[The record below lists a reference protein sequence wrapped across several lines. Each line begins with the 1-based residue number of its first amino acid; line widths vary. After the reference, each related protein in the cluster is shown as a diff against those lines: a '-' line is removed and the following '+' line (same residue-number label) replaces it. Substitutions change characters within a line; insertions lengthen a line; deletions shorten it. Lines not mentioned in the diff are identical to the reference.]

1 MLKSK
6 QQVTEIVPISDAYVP
21 VLKLKFDKV
30 DIDLLFSKLPMENIP
45 KNLESLHD
53 DSMLQQMTKEC
64 ILSANGKRMTDLLLK
79 MVSER
84 KELFEHILKFVK
96 LWARNRGI

>member
-1 MLKSK
+1 M
-6 QQVTEIVPISDAYVP
+6 A
-21 VLKLKFDKV
+21 
-30 DIDLLFSKLPMENIP
+30 NIP

-64 ILSANGKRMTDLLLK
+64 ILSANGKRMTDILLN
-79 MVSER
+79 MVKDR
-84 KELFEHILKFVK
+84 QELFVHILKFVK